1 MAAGRLEVEI
11 MARLDKLEA
20 GLKKAEQSAK
30 STGSAIDKSMSTPT
44 GKTALAMGK
53 VLGSMAALELGVKG
67 LNAGLQFASGVTAAF
82 AGESQKAEDAF
93 IAMGD
98 VMKTLPAGI
107 GPLAQAV
114 EDLVL
119 RFQDLDEITKENER
133 TAALGAQRRE
143 MAEQIKLKREN
154 NILLNRELDVM
165 QIQDPI
171 MRERERFLLDEAKIR
186 SSLEKELQELRLL
199 EEAGSQGVQF
209 QLKQEAEI
217 KIRMLEVAKEKNIRL
232 IEERQEQ
239 ERIRLIETKRLEDV
253 RRAEE
258 KQIRLQRERQ
268 AREKTMQQEAVEAA
282 KQLAEQ
288 EKILE
293 AQRQSAVQASQAT
306 TTASTAF
313 GTFRFGQVR
322 RGSGQEKANGH
333 LQGIEQGIGTIAN
346 MLRTSIRGIGFS

>member
-93 IAMGD
+93 IAMGE
-98 VMKTLPAGI
+98 VVKTLPAGI

-119 RFQDLDEITKENER
+119 AFHDLDEITKENER

-171 MRERERFLLDEAKIR
+171 MREREQFLLDEAKIR
-186 SSLEKELQELRLL
+186 LNLEKELQELRSL

-217 KIRMLEVAKEKNIRL
+217 RIQMLEVAKEKNIRL

-258 KQIRLQRERQ
+258 EQIRLQRERQ
-268 AREKTMQQEAVEAA
+268 ARERTMQEKAMEAA
-282 KQLAEQ
+282 RKLAEQ
-288 EKILE
+288 EKLLE
-293 AQRQSAVQASQAT
+293 AQRQSALQAAQAT
-306 TTASTAF
+306 TTAQTAL
-313 GTFRFGQVR
+313 GTFRFGQLR
-322 RGSGQEKANGH
+322 SGSGQGKANAH
-333 LQGIEQGIGTIAN
+333 LQGIEEGIGIILTL
-346 MLRTSIRGIGFS
+346 LRTSLRHVGVN